1 MAGNPSGGSGALYF
15 IVGALVV
22 IVGLGVY
29 AYFGGYVGGHT
40 RTTTEQTT
48 TAPTGTGSSTT
59 TTKTTTTKTAP

>member
-1 MAGNPSGGSGALYF
+1 MAGNPRGGSGALYF

-29 AYFGGYVGGHT
+29 AYVGGYVGGHT
-40 RTTTEQTT
+40 RTTIEQTT